1 MARYGDTYENCG
13 DAVSKWHEENNG
25 YEGSSTFDICDK
37 CIVERG
43 DELLTKG
50 IGGVK
55 PYGENE
61 PVGDHLVGGV
71 ERPPY
76 TDGCMPEQHYGW
88 MKCAVCN
95 VILVDR
101 EDGWD
106 DYAPEPYYCFKE
118 NKFKIEK
125 LIVKAGFNTRE
136 WLRDEYYYYERG

>member
-1 MARYGDTYENCG
+1 MMARYGDRYENCG
-13 DAVSKWHEENNG
+13 DAVSKW
-25 YEGSSTFDICDK
+25 YETVGEGTSTFDICDK

-50 IGGVK
+50 IGRVK
-55 PYGENE
+55 PYNNNGE
-61 PVGDHLVGGV
+61 PVGDELGAGV

-88 MKCAVCN
+88 TKCDACN

-101 EDGWD
+101 ENGWD
-106 DYAPEPYYCFKE
+106 NYAPEPYYCFEE
-118 NKFKIEK
+118 NKWKIEK

-136 WLRDEYYYYERG
+136 WLRDEY

>member
-1 MARYGDTYENCG
+1 MMARYGDRYDNCG
-13 DAVSKWHEENNG
+13 NAVDKW
-25 YEGSSTFDICDK
+25 YETVGEGTSTFDICDK

-50 IGGVK
+50 IGRVK

-61 PVGDHLVGGV
+61 PVGDELGSGV
-71 ERPPY
+71 ARPPY
-76 TDGCMPEQHYGW
+76 TNGCMPAMDSWY
-88 MKCAVCN
+88 KCAVCN

-106 DYAPEPYYCFKE
+106 DYAPEPYYCFEE

>member
-1 MARYGDTYENCG
+1 MARYGDRYGNCG
-13 DAVSKWHEENNG
+13 NAVDKW
-25 YEGSSTFDICDK
+25 YETVGEGTSTFDICDK

-50 IGGVK
+50 IGRVK

-61 PVGDHLVGGV
+61 PVGDELGAGV
-71 ERPPY
+71 ARPPY
-76 TDGCMPEQHYGW
+76 TNGCMPAMDSWY
-88 MKCAVCN
+88 KCAVCN

-106 DYAPEPYYCFKE
+106 DYAPEPYYCFEE

>member
-1 MARYGDTYENCG
+1 MMARYGDRYDNCG
-13 DAVSKWHEENNG
+13 NAVDKWHETVG
-25 YEGSSTFDICDK
+25 EGTSTFDICDK

-50 IGGVK
+50 IGRVK

-61 PVGDHLVGGV
+61 PVGDELGAGV
-71 ERPPY
+71 ARPPY
-76 TDGCMPEQHYGW
+76 TNGCMPAMDSWY
-88 MKCAVCN
+88 KCAVCN